1 MGLMKAIYN
10 AKELELYTKGH
21 NEESKTERSREREI
35 DSENGRKLMNYGNL
49 LDTKLP
55 SQSLCFG
62 FR

>member
-21 NEESKTERSREREI
+21 NEESKIERGRESKI
-35 DSENGRKLMNYGNL
+35 GFENGRELMNYGNL
-49 LDTKLP
+49 LDTVLP
-55 SQSLCFG
+55 SQSLLFD